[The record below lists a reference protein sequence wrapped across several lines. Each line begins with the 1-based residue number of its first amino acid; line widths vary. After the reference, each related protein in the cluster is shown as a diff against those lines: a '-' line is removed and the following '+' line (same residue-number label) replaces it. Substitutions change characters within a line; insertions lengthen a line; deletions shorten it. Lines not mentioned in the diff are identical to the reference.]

1 MIIVFVLAFI
11 IGLTMVVLTLK
22 SALQTFVLP
31 RAARDRI
38 TSVVFRAVRRLFELR
53 MRWVNTYIDQD
64 RIMGFYAPVSLL
76 ALVPVWLGLILLGFS
91 GMFWALGVH
100 PWSAAFWLSGSSLF
114 TLGFATVN
122 TLPQTILVFSEATIG
137 LIMVALLIAYLPT
150 MYSAFSRRE
159 TAITLLEVRAGAPP
173 TAVELLS
180 RFYRLNE
187 LNALHDSWIHWEE
200 WFAELAESHT
210 SLAALVFFRSP
221 QPEHSWITAAGTVLD
236 AAALAASTLDLPR
249 DPQTEL
255 CLRAGY
261 VALRHIASVLGVQ
274 YNAHSTF
281 PQDPISIT
289 RQEFDDAYDR
299 LAEQGIPLKPDRD
312 QAWADFAG
320 WRVNYD
326 KVLLSISL
334 LIMAPYA
341 PWTSDRSPTLIT

>member
-1 MIIVFVLAFI
+1 MIILFILAFA
-11 IGLTMVVLTLK
+11 IGLTTVVLTLK
-22 SALQTFVLP
+22 SALQSFVLP
-31 RAARDRI
+31 RAARDGI
-38 TSVVFRAVRRLFELR
+38 TSVVFRVIRRLFELR
-53 MRWVNTYIDQD
+53 MRWIDTYIDQD
-64 RIMGFYAPVSLL
+64 RIMGFYAPISLL
-76 ALVPVWLGLILLGFS
+76 ALVPTWLGLILLGFS

-150 MYSAFSRRE
+150 MYNAFSRRE
-159 TAITLLEVRAGAPP
+159 MAVTLLEVRAGAPP

-187 LNALHDSWIHWEE
+187 LHALHDNWIRWEE

-249 DPQTEL
+249 DPQAEL
-255 CLRAGY
+255 CIRSGY
-261 VALRHIASVLGVQ
+261 VALRHIAALFRVQ
-274 YNAHSTF
+274 YNAHPEF
-281 PQDPISIT
+281 PKDPISIT
-289 RQEFDDAYDR
+289 RHEFDEAYDQLLER
-299 LAEQGIPLKPDRD
+299 GLPLKPDRD
-312 QAWADFAG
+312 QAWQDFAG

-326 KVLLSISL
+326 KVLLSLSL
-334 LIMAPYA
+334 LTMAPYA
-341 PWTSDRSPTLIT
+341 PWTSDRSPTLSI